1 MFCVIGSCEA
11 ATSTRLL
18 HLVWFVKSV
27 KTTNECIIE
36 STGGETYKF

>member
-27 KTTNECIIE
+27 NERIIE
-36 STGGETYKF
+36 STSGETYKF